1 MQELAVIGALILLA
15 IAATWGG
22 SHFGTAAQD
31 LSRMQQEAQ
40 WAAEKELMLQEIDAQ
55 REKAND

>member
-1 MQELAVIGALILLA
+1 MQELAAIGVLILLA
-15 IAATWGG
+15 IGLSWGG

-55 REKAND
+55 RERAK